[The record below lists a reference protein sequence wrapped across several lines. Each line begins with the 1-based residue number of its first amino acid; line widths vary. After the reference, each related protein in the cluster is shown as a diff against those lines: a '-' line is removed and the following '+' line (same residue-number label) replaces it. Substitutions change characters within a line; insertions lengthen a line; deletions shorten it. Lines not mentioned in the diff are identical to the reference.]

1 MTTLA
6 DILYDVYTELGEFR
20 SGIATGGS
28 TTTVVDSSLAK
39 DYGTDEFKYGTVQVE
54 WDAGDADAAPQA
66 EIREITGFTPSSGT
80 ITVGTAFSIA
90 PATGDRY
97 ALASN
102 EYPLNDVIRIVNQS
116 LRRMGDVPLIDTS
129 ISTATGTREYTLPS
143 GVDASK
149 IRRVW
154 VPSLTDDADDNGLR
168 QNLDWYPMLGATYDL
183 VFRSYPDAS
192 KTLHIQYMGRHPNM
206 WALSDTLKTTVHPN
220 LIVAEAVYRAF
231 KWKRRSTNN
240 VSDAMI
246 DDLRDAASELEI
258 ARRLYRIPDLGTPM
272 KPILTGN
279 SRGRSN
285 KYGPWL
291 T

>member
-20 SGIATGGS
+20 SGVATGGS

-66 EIREITGFTPSSGT
+66 EIREITGFAPSSGT
-80 ITVGTAFSIA
+80 ITVGTAFTIA

-102 EYPLNDVIRIVNQS
+102 EYPMNDVIRIVNQA
-116 LRRMGDVPLIDTS
+116 LRRLGDVPLVDSSITS
-129 ISTATGTREYTLPS
+129 ATGTGEYALPS
-143 GVDASK
+143 GVDPDKVRK
-149 IRRVW
+149 IW
-154 VPSLTDDADDNGLR
+154 VQSWTDDADDNAWYEV
-168 QNLDWYPMLGATYDL
+168 LDWYVKPGATYEL
-183 VFRSYPDAS
+183 VFRSQPDSS

-258 ARRLYRIPDLGTPM
+258 ARRSYRIPDPGTSM
-272 KPILTGN
+272 KPILTN
-279 SRGRSN
+279 KSRQRSTR
-285 KYGPWL
+285 YGPWL